1 MAKRNIIILKLL
13 PNESY
18 CLSHSLQEGKVSYL
32 YVHGD
37 WNPEDWKEVH
47 KGSEF
52 FLIQNMDGFP
62 GISMQG
68 TINSD
73 AQVFGS
79 FPGTEKGI
87 VGTHLLANLY
97 VDIDKYRLLSTS
109 TLQAM
114 MPDFDW
120 DSPFSGHPLPK
131 QYAIKL
137 HQIWYEYLA
146 MNEIF
151 IDNQSASLE

>member
-1 MAKRNIIILKLL
+1 MGKKTIILKLL
-13 PNESY
+13 PDESY
-18 CLSHSLQEGKVSYL
+18 CLSHSFQDGKVSYL

-52 FLIQNMDGFP
+52 FLIQNMDGSP
-62 GISMQG
+62 GISMHG
-68 TINSD
+68 IINSD
-73 AQVFGS
+73 AQDYGS
-79 FPGTEKGI
+79 FPGTEKGV
-87 VGTHLLANLY
+87 VGTHLLTDLY
-97 VDIDKYRLLSTS
+97 IDIDKYRLLSTN
-109 TLQAM
+109 TLTTL

-120 DSPFSGHPLPK
+120 NAPFSGHPLPE
-131 QYAIKL
+131 QYVAKL

-146 MNEIF
+146 MNDNF

>member
-1 MAKRNIIILKLL
+1 
-13 PNESY
+13 
-18 CLSHSLQEGKVSYL
+18 
-32 YVHGD
+32 
-37 WNPEDWKEVH
+37 
-47 KGSEF
+47 
-52 FLIQNMDGFP
+52 
-62 GISMQG
+62 MQG

-79 FPGTEKGI
+79 FPGIEKGI

-146 MNEIF
+146 MNDNF
-151 IDNQSASLE
+151 IDNQSAPFECIPDDKKCNKDIVLINC